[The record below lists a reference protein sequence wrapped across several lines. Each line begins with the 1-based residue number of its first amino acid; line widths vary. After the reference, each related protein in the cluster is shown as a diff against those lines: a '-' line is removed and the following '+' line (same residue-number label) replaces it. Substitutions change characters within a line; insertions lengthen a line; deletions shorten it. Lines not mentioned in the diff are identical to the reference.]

1 MVTGGSHA
9 LKISRSSQGG
19 YSRNMS
25 TNYRRWLYALV
36 VLLTVI
42 AALYI
47 SGWLL
52 QLARAGSAVIALY
65 FFAWLLQFFFTPAV
79 DLLSRQGMPRIVAVS
94 CVYLGLGLGVAL
106 ACYATIPGAITQGQR
121 LSVQLADPK
130 TYQPISH
137 ITQGLE
143 TFAETRLH
151 VPHSQIVLFTKNY
164 SVRLQKGAFTAG
176 TQLEHILNSHLTASN
191 ISNSATAV
199 LNFLNSLNTFLLNV
213 VIVLI
218 LAFYMMLDGHKLVRE
233 ALAYFPD
240 AADEVMESVHQI
252 INRKFGGYIRS
263 QFVLA
268 LSYGLLT
275 YVISVGFNLSYTILI
290 AAVSAVA
297 MLVPFIGAFAA
308 VVPPL
313 VGFVLVNAVDPNFP
327 ILRFFILLLLL
338 AVAQHIVLNLLAPRV
353 MGNALGMHPL
363 LVMLGLLI
371 GAALGGLWGAI
382 FGVPILG
389 VLLDVIDLTYRR
401 VMERRFGFHPRSPQD
416 LPPDLLPD
424 SPPSRPLLRRRAA
437 LTVPRDTTPAQQAE
451 PPLSRYLP
459 HVPPAGTLKKGR
471 RRGLRVVTR
480 TERPSK

>member
-1 MVTGGSHA
+1 
-9 LKISRSSQGG
+9 
-19 YSRNMS
+19 MS
-25 TNYRRWLYALV
+25 TNYRRWVYALV

-52 QLARAGSAVIALY
+52 QIAQAGSNVIALY
-65 FFAWLLQFFFTPAV
+65 FFAWLIQFFFTPFV
-79 DLLSRQGMPRIVAVS
+79 DLLSRQGMPRMLAVS
-94 CVYLGLGLGVAL
+94 FVYLAVGLGIAL
-106 ACYATIPGAITQGQR
+106 TIYATVPGAVTQGQR
-121 LSVQLADPK
+121 LSVQLANPK
-130 TYQPISH
+130 TYQPISNL
-137 ITQGLE
+137 TRDLE

-151 VPHSQIVLFTKNY
+151 VPRSQIELFTKNY

-176 TQLEHILNSHLTASN
+176 TQLEHLINSHLTASN
-191 ISNSATAV
+191 ISNSATAI
-199 LNFLNSLNTFLLNV
+199 LGFLNVLNTFFLNLI
-213 VIVLI
+213 IVLI

-263 QFVLA
+263 QFILA

-275 YVISVGFNLSYTILI
+275 YIISVGFDVSYTILI
-290 AAVSAVA
+290 ALVSALA

-313 VGFVLVNAVDPNFP
+313 LGFVLVHATDHSFP
-327 ILRFFILLLLL
+327 LVRFILLFVFL

-363 LVMLGLLI
+363 LVMLGLLV

-389 VLLDVIDLTYRR
+389 VLLDVIDLAYRR
-401 VMERRFGFHPRSPQD
+401 VMERRYGFHPRSPQE
-416 LPPDLLPD
+416 LPPDLLPEI
-424 SPPSRPLLRRRAA
+424 PLGRRPVRRRS
-437 LTVPRDTTPAQQAE
+437 TPPTTPDEQE
-451 PPLSRYLP
+451 PAARRARHLTAYLP
-459 HVPPAGTLKKGR
+459 HVHSPSKLKKGQ
-471 RRGLRVVTR
+471 RRGLRIITR
-480 TERPSK
+480 TEKPTK